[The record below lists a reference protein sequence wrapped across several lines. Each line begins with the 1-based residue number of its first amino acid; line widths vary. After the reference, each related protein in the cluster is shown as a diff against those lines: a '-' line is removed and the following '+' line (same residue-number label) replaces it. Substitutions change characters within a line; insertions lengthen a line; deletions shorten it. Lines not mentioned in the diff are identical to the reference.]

1 MLYAPQYEDL
11 NPGAEILDAD
21 HLRRKISNL
30 SAKLTD
36 QPKPRLEARIIDLR
50 MKLAKTLKSS
60 GSAQTP
66 EDRFKS
72 DLFAGETDI
81 PEVQASDLTAEA
93 IASGLLHHGA
103 LMIRGLYN
111 AEQIAFLTKIAEHEQ
126 ARKIADPKAIV
137 STFSFC
143 HLMRVYEE
151 SGLLEAVKGYLGED
165 AIIALERARLRYK
178 GLNQT
183 AGLSWHQDGSYF
195 GEKCFALNC
204 WAAVTE
210 CGRNNNGLSLVP
222 RRNHEQLG
230 ADAVEKSKNRFGKA
244 DLAYGNKVLKEYLP
258 KNADGIKSPYFN
270 AGDAII
276 FDEMTLHRTAKV
288 DKITLPQIVSI
299 SWFFSLSRFPKFK
312 TPLGF

>member
-1 MLYAPQYEDL
+1 MLYAPQYKDL
-11 NPGAEILDAD
+11 NPGAESLDAD
-21 HLRRKISNL
+21 NLRRKIKNL
-30 SAKLTD
+30 SAKLETK
-36 QPKPRLEARIIDLR
+36 PKPRLEARIIDLR
-50 MKLAKTLKSS
+50 MKLAETLKSS
-60 GSAQTP
+60 GSDKTP

-72 DLFAGETDI
+72 DLFVGETGI
-81 PEVQASDLTAEA
+81 PEVDAKDLTSET
-93 IASGLLHHGA
+93 IASGLLFHGA

-111 AEQIAFLTKIAEHEQ
+111 AEQIAFLTQIAEQEH
-126 ARKIADPKAIV
+126 AHKVANPKNIV

-151 SGLLEAVKGYLGED
+151 SGLLNAVKGYLGDD
-165 AIIALERARLRYK
+165 AIIAIERARLRYK

-210 CGRNNNGLSLVP
+210 CGRKNNGLSLVP

-230 ADAVEKSKNRFGKA
+230 ADAVKQAQNRFGKA
-244 DLAYGNKVLKEYLP
+244 DLAYGNKVLKDYLP
-258 KNADGIKSPYFN
+258 KNDGIKTPFFN

-276 FDEMTLHRTAKV
+276 FDEMTLHRTGKV
-288 DKITLPQIVSI
+288 KQITMPQIVSI